1 MAEDA
6 RTKALV
12 DLIGE
17 LNAASEL
24 TLNLRMVPGREAG
37 YHGEIH
43 SGNIV
48 PSHLKYSG
56 EGGRRKRRGA
66 GNGPSGM
73 TAPESSCDNMY
84 VSLAIDSAIILAG
97 AAAVAGAGYGGFATL
112 QYFMTV
118 YSLNPAV
125 VAVVTALY
133 DALVVTLS
141 ALTSA
146 GSSAASAVGSL
157 ASAASAVGPVVIT
170 AASGVAS
177 STPPVITALV
187 RLSPGIAIGR
197 YIGTGKSAR
206 EDAMAIL
213 NGLNEKYASVRDYAG
228 RVTRSISEKKT
239 QLTSQITAA
248 KQAIAA
254 TYVSAGESSAT
265 AVASVS
271 AGYQVIK
278 RKLCGVVDRVVAGVM
293 VVSEIAGSLNSE
305 LGDLS
310 ASSGGRRKTRRMRKS
325 AKKSRKNR
333 RRSYRR
339 G

>member
-6 RTKALV
+6 RANALA

-24 TLNLRMVPGREAG
+24 TLNLRMVPGRELG
-37 YHGEIH
+37 YHGALA
-43 SGNIV
+43 SGDYQV
-48 PSHLKYSG
+48 PQHLQYPS
-56 EGGRRKRRGA
+56 ERGGRRKRRGA

-73 TAPESSCDNMY
+73 ASPESSCDNIY

-97 AAAVAGAGYGGFATL
+97 AAAVAGTGYGGFATL

-125 VAVVTALY
+125 IAVVTALY

-141 ALTSA
+141 ALTTV
-146 GSSAASAVGSL
+146 GSSAASAVGSI
-157 ASAASAVGPVVIT
+157 ASAVGPVAMT

-177 STPPVITALV
+177 SAPPVITALV

-213 NGLNEKYASVRDYAG
+213 NGLNERYTSVTDYTG

-239 QLTSQITAA
+239 QLLGQITAA

-254 TYVSAGESSAT
+254 TYVSASESSAA
-265 AVASVS
+265 AVAGVS
-271 AGYQVIK
+271 AGYQTIK
-278 RKLCGVVDRVVAGVM
+278 RKLCSIIDKVVAGAM

-310 ASSGGRRKTRRMRKS
+310 ASSGGRRKTRRMRKG